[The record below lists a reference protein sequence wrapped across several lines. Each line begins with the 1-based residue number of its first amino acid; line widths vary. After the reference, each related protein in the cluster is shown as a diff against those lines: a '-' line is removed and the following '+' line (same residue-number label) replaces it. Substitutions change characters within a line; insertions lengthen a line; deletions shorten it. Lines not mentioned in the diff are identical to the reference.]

1 MQLKYSSKLGS
12 NAEVP
17 SSYAGLGGN
26 NGFSDFYGG
35 GGGGKSVGNVVEL
48 PNIHSDSGGGR
59 FGGGGGGG
67 GGAGIKPV
75 DTKRPFT
82 PRDNVSLWGV
92 SARKRPPSAIT

>member
-12 NAEVP
+12 NTEVP
-17 SSYAGLGGN
+17 SSYSGFGGGDSGGLAG

-35 GGGGKSVGNVVEL
+35 KSAGNVVEL

-59 FGGGGGGG
+59 FGGGGG
-67 GGAGIKPV
+67 ATGIKPV